1 MCFKRKAGS
10 FPRIM
15 TKSNRAVKIPH
26 LKTIEVLPRFELGSL
41 DSESRV
47 LTITP
52 QGRCE
57 YRVINSVLNQECLN
71 ARVDEI
77 RTRIAGFRVQ
87 RANHYT
93 MGPSVLS
100 TCVTCVFV
108 IFVICMQLHQQIKVQ
123 LSFYFEANCK

>member
-57 YRVINSVLNQECLN
+57 ERVINSVLNQECLN
-71 ARVDEI
+71 VCVDEI
-77 RTRIAGFRVQ
+77 RTQFAMIDFTENMPDIPYMSSFGTA
-87 RANHYT
+87 
-93 MGPSVLS
+93 SK
-100 TCVTCVFV
+100 
-108 IFVICMQLHQQIKVQ
+108 IC
-123 LSFYFEANCK
+123 